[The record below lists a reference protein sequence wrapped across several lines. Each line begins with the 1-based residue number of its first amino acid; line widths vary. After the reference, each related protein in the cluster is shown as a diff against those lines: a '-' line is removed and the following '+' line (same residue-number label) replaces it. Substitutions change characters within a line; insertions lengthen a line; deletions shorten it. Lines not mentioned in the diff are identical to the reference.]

1 MVNRAK
7 ILDIIRQGKYSTT
20 QAKIMC
26 KDANKNL
33 KDIISIAKA
42 NWTYPLAER
51 IHEMARNPKD
61 SWKAVNT
68 LKEWMQGHHKSPDI
82 MRFIKEDGSF
92 VGTDE
97 EVVEILAKHF
107 HKVYNSN
114 VEIEWSVLDY
124 LKQKPILSDM
134 NLPLSLYKFK
144 QAIRKLILHKAPASN
159 RVSPN
164 AIKALNE
171 KNRMFLFKICY
182 DYFENIQE
190 IEEWQKGCL
199 KILPKKGNLSDPNNL
214 RVINLLDVVSKVM
227 SLVIT
232 SHLQHILELKFTPIQ
247 FGASSKT
254 DCPEESFSIKHFLQ
268 IHK

>member
-1 MVNRAK
+1 
-7 ILDIIRQGKYSTT
+7 
-20 QAKIMC
+20 MC

-61 SWKAVNT
+61 SWRAVN
-68 LKEWMQGHHKSPDI
+68 I

-107 HKVYNSN
+107 HKAYNSN
-114 VEIEWSVLDY
+114 IEIERSVLDY

-182 DYFENIQE
+182 DYFVKIQE
-190 IEEWQKGCL
+190 IEEWQKECL
-199 KILPKKGNLSDPNNL
+199 KILPKNKINQNNDI
-214 RVINLLDVVSKVM
+214 RM
-227 SLVIT
+227 
-232 SHLQHILELKFTPIQ
+232 HI
-247 FGASSKT
+247 
-254 DCPEESFSIKHFLQ
+254 
-268 IHK
+268 